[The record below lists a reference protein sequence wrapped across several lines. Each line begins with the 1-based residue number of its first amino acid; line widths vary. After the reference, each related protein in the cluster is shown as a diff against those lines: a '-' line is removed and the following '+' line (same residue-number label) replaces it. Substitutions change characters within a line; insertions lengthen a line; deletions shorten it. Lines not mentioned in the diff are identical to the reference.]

1 MNTTFRRY
9 SINLDALSRERCK
22 KLANEHATT
31 VSGVVRML
39 IKNGFEA
46 LHKISETGEAANPVH
61 NNKN

>member
-1 MNTTFRRY
+1 MSSRFRRY

-46 LHKISETGEAANPVH
+46 PYKISENRRSSEP
-61 NNKN
+61 